1 MRVIDVATVF
11 PGERSTFVNDQ
22 TDLDALSFD
31 AFFRTSK
38 KPLVAMAFLLIGNL
52 STAQDLTQEAF
63 LRTWAHWWR
72 VRTYDDP
79 QAWTR
84 RVLYNLIVSQA
95 RRDRTRRAV
104 VDRPRSVPPPDAT
117 HLALAAALRSLPENQ
132 MRAIVLHDGAGV
144 PVSEV
149 AAEMNVPEGTV
160 KAWLSRGRAA
170 AAQALNSTATEAK
183 EDHAPR

>member
-1 MRVIDVATVF
+1 MRVIHVATVF
-11 PGERSTFVNDQ
+11 PGERSRYVNDE
-22 TDLDALSFD
+22 TDIDALSFD

-38 KPLVAMAFLLIGNL
+38 KPLVAMAFLLTGNL

-63 LRTWAHWWR
+63 LRTWTHWSR

-79 QAWTR
+79 RAWTR

-95 RRDRTRRAV
+95 RSDRTRRAL
-104 VDRPRSVPPPDAT
+104 VDRPPSVPPPDTT

-170 AAQALNSTATEAK
+170 AAVALNSTPIEAK